1 MEWIT
6 QFLQSTEFTNIV
18 ALFFGGGTVFGLI
31 TTYLKTRELVK
42 LRNENSEAKESKE
55 ETKQLRNEIQE
66 LSSLVVSIAD
76 AFTDTNIPNRAK
88 RRLQQEVNGVV
99 ERSKHLKEKVTE
111 DLREYTE
118 IAKEVVVEKVEEA
131 QKIIE
136 RFTRT

>member
-18 ALFFGGGTVFGLI
+18 ALFFGGGTVFGLV

-42 LRNENSEAKESKE
+42 LRNENLEAKESKE

-111 DLREYTE
+111 DLREYKE